1 MLFNSLLFP
10 IFLAVSYM
18 VWSLIQQWR
27 WPRMAWLLLISAFF
41 YGCWQPWYLVLIAI
55 STLNSFYFGGLIG
68 RSRNES
74 TRKTLMITSV
84 SLDLILLGIF
94 KYGNFFLENIESIGP
109 MMGAEWTLPRIESE
123 LPVGISFYTFQSLSY
138 TVDIYR
144 KKLKPTDSLLDF
156 ATFVFFFPQL
166 VAGPIVRA
174 RHFLPQLELR
184 PRMDARAFGEGIFL
198 ILAGLCK
205 KMIIA
210 DLLYTSIV
218 QRYFESPSSHNGAE
232 TLIAVWAANFQV
244 YCDFS
249 GYSDVAI
256 GAALMFGFALPKNFD
271 RPFISRSPMEHW
283 RRWHISLSLFLR
295 DYLYIPMGGSRH
307 GEWRTTMALV
317 LTFLLGGLWHG
328 AGWTFVVWGFYN
340 GILLVVWRKWGPK
353 PAKTWWG
360 IGLQIILTFH
370 AICVG
375 LIFLHAQSFSDAWD
389 AFMSFGRWGLPSSEA
404 LPLRGMLAL
413 AAGIALHTTPTSWK
427 ERLLH
432 AFGKASPW
440 SLACMIVLAG
450 GVLSLFAG
458 ITKPFFYF
466 QF

>member
-174 RHFLPQLELR
+174 RHFLPQLEIR
-184 PRMDARAFGEGIFL
+184 PAWTPVHSAR
-198 ILAGLCK
+198 
-205 KMIIA
+205 
-210 DLLYTSIV
+210 
-218 QRYFESPSSHNGAE
+218 ESS
-232 TLIAVWAANFQV
+232 
-244 YCDFS
+244 
-249 GYSDVAI
+249 
-256 GAALMFGFALPKNFD
+256 
-271 RPFISRSPMEHW
+271 
-283 RRWHISLSLFLR
+283 
-295 DYLYIPMGGSRH
+295 
-307 GEWRTTMALV
+307 
-317 LTFLLGGLWHG
+317 
-328 AGWTFVVWGFYN
+328 
-340 GILLVVWRKWGPK
+340 
-353 PAKTWWG
+353 
-360 IGLQIILTFH
+360 
-370 AICVG
+370 
-375 LIFLHAQSFSDAWD
+375 
-389 AFMSFGRWGLPSSEA
+389 
-404 LPLRGMLAL
+404 
-413 AAGIALHTTPTSWK
+413 
-427 ERLLH
+427 
-432 AFGKASPW
+432 
-440 SLACMIVLAG
+440 
-450 GVLSLFAG
+450 
-458 ITKPFFYF
+458 
-466 QF
+466 